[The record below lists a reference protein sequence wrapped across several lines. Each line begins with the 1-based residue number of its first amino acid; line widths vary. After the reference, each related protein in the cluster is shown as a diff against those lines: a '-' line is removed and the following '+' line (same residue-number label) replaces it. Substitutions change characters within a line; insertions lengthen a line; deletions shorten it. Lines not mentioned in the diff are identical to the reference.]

1 VVVSGSETQLDVDR
15 VIDLSGP
22 MPAEHRGPADVQARI
37 FVGGDLSGQVAVG
50 SNIMQVRVDTVH
62 GDLITVAPGSSAP
75 IIERRAPP
83 VRLLPRRPATFLDR
97 ETETARILGSVFA
110 AEAIGI
116 SGPTGVGKSAVLR
129 HVAHE
134 PQVVSAAGG
143 VVHLSCAGD
152 SVGDVARSLFDAI
165 YETSIPYQPS
175 GGELR
180 QRFADVQV
188 ALLLDD
194 VELSSDE
201 ADRVLDLL
209 PRSGVVMASER
220 PLLSSSVPLGSLP
233 ADEAAS
239 LVQGMGLGE
248 HATAARI
255 AEVPDATPQQLLRAG
270 ARSAEADLDD
280 DERRALWLLA
290 AVPGLRLDARQL
302 SELGAGDGSPRVVEQ
317 LAGRGLLRWHA
328 GRNGAAG
335 RYSAVSDLAEVVQVG
350 EVEAARHR
358 IHDHFDDWARRH
370 RHTLSAAPSDVDAA
384 REVLADAARRQRWD
398 LTVTLAL
405 TLESTFAVMGRWGAW
420 SATLDLLEGA
430 STRMGDEGV
439 RAFALHQ
446 RGVLEICSGHTAV
459 GLASLQQALHIRERV
474 GDHRGVDVTRS
485 NLRLFAPPPPP
496 PPPATTAP
504 SSLPWLPLVIGTL
517 FAVGAIIAGL
527 YAADA
532 WPFRPAEASSVLV
545 LNVIG
550 LSSEDAVQR
559 LSEAGLVAAVSEDE
573 RTDAQPGIVVE
584 QDPPAGTEVTDDRTV
599 RLTVARAPNEA
610 PVTVPDVVGL
620 DIDDARAAIEDAD
633 LDPLVELRDTPTVQP
648 GIVTEQSPPAGT
660 EVTDDRTVRLTVARA
675 PNEAPVTVP
684 DVVGLD
690 IDDARAAIEDAD
702 LDPLVELRDTPT
714 VQPGIVTEQNPSADA
729 SVERGSSVTL
739 VVADEPAVVMPALV
753 GRSSDE
759 ADAMLERVA
768 LTSVISDAGPIEPPA
783 EGLIPG
789 FLDAGTVIR
798 QTPPA
803 GTPLAFGDT
812 VELVV
817 VPVPSVT
824 VPNVVELNRSDAE
837 ERLAEAE
844 LTPATTTIPAP
855 ELTCNTV
862 EVQNP
867 LADYIVP
874 QGTDVDLT
882 VTRCL
887 D

>member
-22 MPAEHRGPADVQARI
+22 MPTEHRGPADVQASI
-37 FVGGDLSGQVAVG
+37 FVGGNLSGQVAVG

-75 IIERRAPP
+75 IVERRAPP

-97 ETETARILGSVFA
+97 ETQTARIVGSVLA

-116 SGPTGVGKSAVLR
+116 SGPTGMGKSALLR

-134 PQVVSAAGG
+134 TQVVSAAGG

-152 SVGDVARSLFDAI
+152 SVGDVARSLFDAF
-165 YETSIPYQPS
+165 YETSVPYQPS

-180 QRFADVQV
+180 QRFADVQA

-201 ADRVLDLL
+201 AARVLDLL

-220 PLLSSSVPLGSLP
+220 PLLSSSVLLGALP

-239 LVQGMGLGE
+239 LVQGMGLSE
-248 HATAARI
+248 PATAARI

-270 ARSAEADLDD
+270 ARSAETDLDD
-280 DERRALWLLA
+280 DERRALGLLA

-317 LAGRGLLRWHA
+317 LTGRGLLRWHA
-328 GRNGAAG
+328 GRDGAAG

-370 RHTLSAAPSDVDAA
+370 RHTLSAAPGDVEAA

-398 LTVTLAL
+398 LAVTLAL

-420 SATLDLLEGA
+420 SDTLDLLEGA

-446 RGVLEICSGHTAV
+446 RGVLEICSGHTAA
-459 GLASLQQALHIRERV
+459 GLASLKQALHIREHVR
-474 GDHRGVDVTRS
+474 DHRGAEVTKA
-485 NLRLFAPPPPP
+485 NLRLFGPPPALPPPPP
-496 PPPATTAP
+496 PPPPPP
-504 SSLPWLPLVIGTL
+504 SPAWLPLLIGTL
-517 FAVGAIIAGL
+517 IAAGVLVAGL

-532 WPFRPAEASSVLV
+532 WPFNPPELSVLV
-545 LNVIG
+545 PDVIG
-550 LSSEDAVQR
+550 MISDDAEQR
-559 LSEAGLVAAVSEDE
+559 LREVGLVAAVSEDE
-573 RTDAQPGIVVE
+573 QTDAQPGTVVE
-584 QDPPAGTEVTDDRTV
+584 QAPPADTEVAGDSTV
-599 RLTVARAPNEA
+599 QLIVARDPTETRA
-610 PVTVPDVVGL
+610 TVPNVVDLDVEE
-620 DIDDARAAIEDAD
+620 ARATIEDAE
-633 LDPLVELRDTPTVQP
+633 LNPVVELVDSQDVQP
-648 GIVTEQSPPAGT
+648 GIVMDQ
-660 EVTDDRTVRLTVARA
+660 D
-675 PNEAPVTVP
+675 
-684 DVVGLD
+684 
-690 IDDARAAIEDAD
+690 
-702 LDPLVELRDTPT
+702 
-714 VQPGIVTEQNPSADA
+714 PSADA
-729 SVERGSSVTL
+729 LVDRGSSVTL
-739 VVADEPAVVMPALV
+739 FVADDPRVEVPALV
-753 GRSSDE
+753 GRSSE
-759 ADAMLERVA
+759 QADAMLEGFG
-768 LTSVISDAGPIEPPA
+768 LNSTTSDAGRVEPPA
-783 EGLIPG
+783 EGLTPG

-803 GTPLAFGDT
+803 GTTVVFGDT

-824 VPNVVELNRSDAE
+824 VPNVVGQELSDAE
-837 ERLAEAE
+837 ERLAEWELETHATRPPCIVE
-844 LTPATTTIPAP
+844 TQDPFVHSIVPRATIIGLTP
-855 ELTCNTV
+855 C
-862 EVQNP
+862 
-867 LADYIVP
+867 DIV
-874 QGTDVDLT
+874 VD
-882 VTRCL
+882 
-887 D
+887 